1 MVIREEDFE
10 QLRKSEEDMW
20 RPEVRFSKEKMDVLL
35 DDSFVE
41 FGSSSRI
48 YDKRQTLDAQIQEFN
63 AQLPLLDF
71 SVRLLATS
79 VALVTYRSVVINAD
93 GSKRE
98 ALRSS
103 VWAKKGTKW
112 KIVFHQGTPVS

>member
-1 MVIREEDFE
+1 MIIPEEDFE

-20 RPEVRFSKEKMDVLL
+20 RPEVRFSREKMDALL

-48 YDKRQTLDAQIQEFN
+48 YNKRQTLDGQVQEFS
-63 AQLPLLDF
+63 AQLPLPDF
-71 SVRLLATS
+71 TVRELAPS
-79 VALVTYRSVVINAD
+79 VALVTYRSIVINAD
-93 GSKRE
+93 RSKRE

-103 VWAKKGTKW
+103 VWIKKGTTW
-112 KIVFHQGTPVS
+112 KIVFHQGTPVP